1 MWNIVLSEIN
11 LTDGIKQTLAK
22 ARSKDTQRAHCAA
35 LARFV
40 WICENLALEWRNLS
54 SWDALHTIA
63 IQVLD
68 WAGKNEAPIYWLKK
82 IRSAISVLYAY
93 KFGKAGCENAIV
105 DSVVHVYTLQQLPVR
120 IPLRLKWDLSQLLTY
135 IEQMGD
141 NQDLTHVQ
149 LTRKCVALVM
159 ATTGARFSEVAQFSL
174 NATDPQEEDTRWDFM
189 VKIKNRE
196 YLQPVEL
203 HAMKHIGINTIAAMK
218 DLRERIRTKRKE
230 KHKEEDTFWYDEHW
244 NVMNRKEISIA
255 AKQLLH
261 QAGIDETR
269 PYHIKHAAVT
279 WLSQHGVAPDWI
291 VRFLRHKQSSTVY
304 VDYYLS
310 EDMGAMCNRTI
321 ERTAL
326 RDDATSNSALHQ
338 HVTER
343 EPRGRRRQP
352 MTRRVRRKSV

>member
-1 MWNIVLSEIN
+1 MLSEIN
-11 LTDGIKQTLAK
+11 LTDGIKQTLTN
-22 ARSKDTQRAHCAA
+22 ARSKDTLRAHCAA
-35 LARFV
+35 LERFV
-40 WICENLALEWRNLS
+40 WICDTLS
-54 SWDALHTIA
+54 LKWSKLSTWDELHRIS

-82 IRSAISVLYAY
+82 IRSAISVLYSY
-93 KFGKAGCENAIV
+93 KLRMEGRENAIV
-105 DSVVHVYTLQQLPVR
+105 DSIVHVHTLQQLPVR
-120 IPLRLKWDLSQLLTY
+120 IPLRLKWDLSQLLIY

-174 NATDPQEEDTRWDFM
+174 NATDPQEDDTRWDFM

-203 HAMKHIGINTIAAMK
+203 HRIQHIGINTIAASK
-218 DLRERIRTKRKE
+218 DLRQRIRKKRKE
-230 KHKEEDTFWYDEHW
+230 KHKEEDTFWYDKEW
-244 NVMNRKEISIA
+244 NVMKRKDITEA
-255 AKQLLH
+255 EQQLLK
-261 QAGIDETR
+261 QAGINETR

-291 VRFLRHKQSSTVY
+291 VRFLWHKQSSTVY

-310 EDMGAMCNRTI
+310 EDKGAMCNKTI
-321 ERTAL
+321 ERTLL

-338 HVTER
+338 HDPEEESR
-343 EPRGRRRQP
+343 ARMRQP
-352 MTRRVRRKSV
+352 KTRRVRRKSV